1 MALVALSEVD
11 HANMALSQLGISTG
25 IASFN
30 DPSPEAKTLS
40 FWYPKCRDQLLR
52 SAPWN
57 FADTYIPL
65 VSDGSQVPNVTGGTV
80 PSLNFAYPGWQF
92 TYQYPSDCLQAVA
105 VTTIA
110 GVRNGTLMWANFW
123 FPFSFGLNITIPK
136 MPFKVSQSTAN
147 PGQRMV
153 LCDLPSPAYLMYIQG
168 VTNTAMFDVMFSDGL
183 SNLLAYKA
191 GGALRA
197 NVQRV
202 QAAGQAAEQT
212 RLSALAQAL
221 NEAQQ
226 DPARDS
232 PSTQARY

>member
-1 MALVALSEVD
+1 MTLSVLSEVD
-11 HANMALSQLGISTG
+11 HANMALSHLGVSTG

-30 DPSPEAKTLS
+30 DPSEQAKVLS

-65 VSDGSQVPNVTGGTV
+65 TADGSQVPNVTGGTLPAV
-80 PSLNFAYPGWQF
+80 NFAYPGWQF
-92 TYQYPSDCLQAVA
+92 AYQYPADCLQAVA
-105 VTTIA
+105 ATTIA

-136 MPFKVSQSTAN
+136 MPFKVVQSTAN

-153 LCDLPSPAYLMYIQG
+153 LTDLPSPAFLLYIQA

-183 SNLLAYKA
+183 SYLIAYKA

-197 NVQRV
+197 NLDRV
-202 QAAGQAAEQT
+202 KSAGQMAEQT
-212 RLSALAQAL
+212 RLAALAQAL

-226 DPARDS
+226 DPARES
-232 PSTQARY
+232 PSTQARW